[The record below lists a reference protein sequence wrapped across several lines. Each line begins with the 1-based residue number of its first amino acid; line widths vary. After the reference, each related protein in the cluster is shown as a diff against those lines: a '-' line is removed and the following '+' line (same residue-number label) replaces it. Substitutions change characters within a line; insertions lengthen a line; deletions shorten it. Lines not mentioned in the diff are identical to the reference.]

1 MNSKQLNDSELNEQL
16 WNLKNDYLA
25 RKTFH
30 LIKTGKEP
38 KRKNLFKNLFYLAGF
53 GDKYV
58 IMMSTGQK
66 SIDSKLYQF
75 CKIKIKEILDES
87 VRDFMITSIIDICN
101 KYLNLVSFNFNKS
114 YVWTL
119 EIAYSDVQW
128 ENIDLELLS
137 NHSDNIDII
146 NYFPS
151 VINFKKIPQNIK
163 KILEEKKVE
172 FEAKKESERQQ
183 LMIDYLSSKG
193 YSIQKPN
200 YE

>member
-16 WNLKNDYLA
+16 QVLKNEYLA

-53 GDKYV
+53 GDKYLLV
-58 IMMSTGQK
+58 MSTGQK
-66 SIDSKLYQF
+66 SVDSKLYQF
-75 CKIKIKEILDES
+75 CKIKIKETLDQN
-87 VRDFMITSIIDICN
+87 VTDFMISSILEVCD

-114 YVWTL
+114 YVWSL

-128 ENIDLELLS
+128 ESIDLELLS
-137 NHSDNIDII
+137 NHSDNIDMI

-151 VINFKKIPQNIK
+151 IINFKKIPQTIK
-163 KILEEKKVE
+163 SILEEKKTA
-172 FEAKKESERQQ
+172 FEAKKELEKQQ
-183 LMIDYLSSKG
+183 IMVDYLVSKG
-193 YSIQKPN
+193 YNVGKPN